1 MKAILVVDIAKCC
14 EECRLINNHYDN
26 EYGWRTYCGAD
37 YHIIREKNKRYFCPF
52 KPLPQ
57 KNKYDVEKY
66 PTVDYENNVTL
77 GHYLNNG
84 WNACIDEILGET
96 E

>member
-1 MKAILVVDIAKCC
+1 MKGILVADIPKCC

-26 EYGWRTYCGAD
+26 EYGWRTYCGID

-52 KPLPQ
+52 KPLP
-57 KNKYDVEKY
+57 EK
-66 PTVDYENNVTL
+66 ENEKHREEIEDWIGL
-77 GHYLNNG
+77 AYSQG